1 MVDINQNS
9 IKQIYG
15 SSFYDRQREGSLRSA
30 QAILPI
36 VFALTNPK
44 SVVDF
49 GCGVGTWLATAKR
62 LGAEHC
68 LGLEGAWVKTQ
79 TLAAAD
85 LEIRETGLEQPV
97 SLQERYDLAISLEV
111 AEHLAP
117 ERADSFVADLCRASN
132 VVLFSAAIPGQDGDG
147 HQNEQWPSY
156 WAERFLRLGYMPLDV
171 IRPIVQSDPTIEVW
185 YRTNIVLYA
194 RPEEGLSI
202 LTNLKTKHLAHLDLP
217 CRTEIV
223 GLKRAISHFWDS
235 TKILLHWITLHSK
248 GRLRLNT

>member
-1 MVDINQNS
+1 
-9 IKQIYG
+9 
-15 SSFYDRQREGSLRSA
+15 
-30 QAILPI
+30 
-36 VFALTNPK
+36 LTNPK

-68 LGLEGAWVKTQ
+68 LGLEGSWVKTQ
-79 TLAAAD
+79 PLAAAD
-85 LEIRETGLEQPV
+85 LEIRDTGLEQTV

-171 IRPIVQSDPTIEVW
+171 IRPIVQSDQTIDVW

-194 RPEEGLSI
+194 RPEQGLSI

-217 CRTEIV
+217 CHMEIV
-223 GLKRAISHFWDS
+223 GLKSAVSHFWDS
-235 TKILLHWITLHSK
+235 TKTLFHWIMLYSM
-248 GRLRLNT
+248 GRLGLKT